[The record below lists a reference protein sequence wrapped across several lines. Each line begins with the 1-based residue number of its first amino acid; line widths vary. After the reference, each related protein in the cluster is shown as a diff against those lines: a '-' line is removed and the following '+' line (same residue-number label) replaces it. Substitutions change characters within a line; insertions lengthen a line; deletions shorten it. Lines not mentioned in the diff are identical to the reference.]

1 MYICRKIKF
10 WYQIPCTRKNAYSVL
25 QIYPQLT
32 MHLTVTLLYLNQL
45 LVDQFVIFNNNTN
58 VQIKQYV

>member
-1 MYICRKIKF
+1 MCKD
-10 WYQIPCTRKNAYSVL
+10 TYSVL
-25 QIYPQLT
+25 QIYLQLT

-45 LVDQFVIFNNNTN
+45 LVDQFVIFNTN